1 MPGVQTGPAPL
12 AIMSFNRP
20 DYLVQV
26 LDSLR
31 AQPGIEQRDIF
42 LFQDGGRHAVTEIQ
56 HAKPEQIAAC
66 VAAFRQAF
74 PHGRVMR
81 ARSNLGVAGNF
92 HRAETF
98 LFREMGADCAY
109 LFEDDLVLSPRYLA
123 TLDRMREAA
132 EASGEVGYFACYG
145 KLNATEEEQRRD
157 PAQLQALAH
166 LWGFGLFRAHWE
178 AMQPE
183 MVEYYDIVLG
193 RDYRSRP
200 HAEILQAYR
209 EREILV
215 SVSSQDDVKKA
226 VTYALGKVALNTTLV
241 HARYI
246 GEQGLHSDPERF
258 RRNGFDRTVILDLE
272 QPPIAMPDRAA
283 LDDLR
288 AAERAWRS
296 RKIER
301 EAKAASVG
309 PQVGPSSMTPEER
322 ALFERTVAGRRRYAE
337 FGSGGSTPLALKL
350 GVGTLVSVE
359 SDPTWARA
367 VRAVPLVAR
376 AIAEGRASVL
386 HADIGTVGAWGA
398 PASREPTR
406 LWPRY
411 VAAMWHEWAR
421 RGAFPDAVLVDGRFR
436 VACCLSV
443 ALLHAARPGSEPPV
457 VMLRDYSDRRP
468 GYAVVL
474 EAFRVREQAGELCVM
489 VPRENVAPESLL
501 ALMVERV
508 TDPG

>member
-1 MPGVQTGPAPL
+1 
-12 AIMSFNRP
+12 MSFNRP
-20 DYLVQV
+20 HYLRQV
-26 LDSLR
+26 LDSLK
-31 AQPGIEQRDIF
+31 AQPGIGRHEIV
-42 LFQDGGRHAVTEIQ
+42 LFQDGGRHPVTEIQ
-56 HAKPEQIAAC
+56 HARPEQIEAC
-66 VAAFRQAF
+66 LAAFREAF
-74 PHGRVMR
+74 PRGRVLR
-81 ARSNLGVAGNF
+81 ARANLGVAGNF

-98 LFREMGADCAY
+98 VFREMGADCAY
-109 LFEDDLVLSPRYLA
+109 FFEDDLVLSPRYLA

-145 KLNATEEEQRRD
+145 QLNATEEEQRRD
-157 PAQLQALAH
+157 PARLQALAH
-166 LWGFGLFRAHWE
+166 LWGFGLFRTHWE

-209 EREILV
+209 DREILV

-246 GEQGLHSDPERF
+246 GEEGLHSDPERF
-258 RRNGFDRTVILDLE
+258 RRNGFDRTVVLDLE
-272 QPPIAMPDRAA
+272 QPPIVVPDRAA
-283 LDDLR
+283 LDVIR
-288 AAERAWRS
+288 ASERDWRV

-301 EAKAASVG
+301 EAKAAAAG
-309 PQVGPSSMTPEER
+309 PQVGPPTMAPEER
-322 ALFERTVAGRRRYAE
+322 ALFERLVAGRQRYAE
-337 FGSGGSTPLALKL
+337 FGSGGSTPLALRL
-350 GVGTLVSVE
+350 GAATLVSVE
-359 SDPTWARA
+359 SDPAWARA
-367 VRAVPLVAR
+367 VRAVPVVAR
-376 AIAEGRASVL
+376 AIADGRASVI
-386 HADIGTVGAWGA
+386 HADIGAVGPWGA

-411 VAAMWHEWAR
+411 VAAMWREWAR
-421 RGAFPDAVLVDGRFR
+421 RGAFPDIVLVDGRFR
-436 VACCLSV
+436 IACCLSV
-443 ALLHAARPGSEPPV
+443 ALLHAARPGGEPPV
-457 VMLRDYSDRRP
+457 VMLRDFTERRP

-474 EAFRVREQAGELCVM
+474 EAFRVVEQAGGLCAM
-489 VPRENVAPESLL
+489 VPRDSVAPETLL